1 VSDEQQNQTPL
12 VIIGLALV
20 IAGLW
25 ALGNVG
31 FPVLSTVFGPIR
43 TMWMQSR
50 DWFWAAALITL
61 GILAIVAG
69 SKGGVHVSLPGKEA
83 RLYRSRT
90 DKMVSGVLGGI
101 ANYLS
106 VDATIAR
113 LAFVALA
120 FVTGFWSMFWAYI
133 IAAIIV
139 PLEPRGMPPAAESGP
154 PSGPPTVPGG

>member
-1 VSDEQQNQTPL
+1 MSDEQQNQTPL

-31 FPVLSTVFGPIR
+31 FPGLSTVFGPMR
-43 TMWMQSR
+43 TMWVQSR
-50 DWFWAAALITL
+50 DWFWAGALITL

-69 SKGGVHVSLPGKEA
+69 SKGGFHVSLPGKDA

-90 DKMVSGVLGGI
+90 DKMVSGVVGGI

-106 VDATIAR
+106 VDVTIAR

-120 FVTGFWSMFWAYI
+120 FVTGFWSMFWAYV

-139 PLEPRGMPPAAESGP
+139 PLEPRDVLLGPGSGP
-154 PSGPPTVPGG
+154 PPAPPTAPEG